1 MENNK
6 IATLLVVLIVGLG
19 AGYFLGAGKT
29 PTPQANQHIMP
40 DGSVMH
46 DTGMSMSGAM
56 DDMMAGLSG
65 KTGDEF
71 DKAFLLGMIMHH
83 EGAVAMAQAALRDAK
98 HQEIKTM
105 SNDIISAQTRE
116 ISQMRTWLKDWY
128 NQ

>member
-6 IATLLVVLIVGLG
+6 IATLLVVLLVGLG
-19 AGYFLGAGKT
+19 VGYFWGGSNAQVPL
-29 PTPQANQHIMP
+29 ANQHMMS
-40 DGSVMH
+40 DGSMMH
-46 DTGMSMSGAM
+46 DIGMSMGGAM

-71 DKAFLLGMIMHH
+71 DKAFLSGMIMHH

-105 SNDIISAQTRE
+105 ANDIISAQTQE
-116 ISQMRTWLKDWY
+116 ISQMRTWLKNWY